1 MTINS
6 DFPNIYWHQKWE
18 ISPGVFT
25 PGVHDIN
32 TLADRLHLPLDLTG
46 QRILDIGSWNGALS
60 LDCARRGA
68 EFVLGIGPEDPE
80 ASGFNYL
87 KKRTGFMNVQYQ
99 LGSTYDLSKLNL
111 GKFDTVLFCGVL
123 YHLRYPI
130 LALDQIAS
138 VCSGDLYIE
147 TEIDESL
154 AIGTPL
160 WKFHRLNDLNADYS
174 NWFTP
179 NSTAVVEA
187 TQSAGFSLAE
197 APGIFGT
204 RGTFH
209 FKKNPGLPEWRV
221 LPTGEGTYYDI
232 LVRSLFE

>member
-1 MTINS
+1 MSMES

-18 ISPGVFT
+18 VSSGVFT
-25 PGVHDIN
+25 PGVHDIH
-32 TLADRLHLPLDLTG
+32 TLAERLQLPSDLSG
-46 QRILDIGSWNGALS
+46 QRILDIGSWNGAIS
-60 LDCARRGA
+60 FECARRGA
-68 EFVLGIGPEDPE
+68 AFVLGIGPEDPDS
-80 ASGFNYL
+80 SGFNYL
-87 KKRTGFMNVQYQ
+87 KNRTGIKNVEYR
-99 LGSTYDLSKLNL
+99 LGSTYDLAKQNL
-111 GKFDTVLFCGVL
+111 GTFDTVLFCGVL

-147 TEIDESL
+147 TEIDENL
-154 AIGTPL
+154 AAGIPL
-160 WKFHRLNDLNADYS
+160 WKFHRLNDLTSDYS

-187 TQSAGFSLAE
+187 TQSAGFSLA
-197 APGIFGT
+197 ALPRIFGT

-221 LPTGEGTYYDI
+221 LPTGEGTYYEI
-232 LVRSLFE
+232 LVKSLFE